1 MEKKK
6 VKLLAIQ
13 MESAI
18 GNIDLNIE
26 TVKNLLRAN
35 LDKYGECDFVFLPEL
50 WPTDGIVHLFLK
62 QQKLCK
68 SPER

>member
-26 TVKNLLRAN
+26 TVKNLLKAN
-35 LDKYGECDFVFLPEL
+35 LDKYGECDFVFLPE
-50 WPTDGIVHLFLK
+50 DVYK
-62 QQKLCK
+62 RQV
-68 SPER
+68 

>member
-35 LDKYGECDFVFLPEL
+35 LDKYGECDFVFLPEFFNIY
-50 WPTDGIVHLFLK
+50 DYAVSFFC
-62 QQKLCK
+62 CK
-68 SPER
+68 M

>member
-35 LDKYGECDFVFLPEL
+35 MVSAILYFYRNCGQQ
-50 WPTDGIVHLFLK
+50 DGIVHLFLK
-62 QQKLCK
+62 QQKLYK

>member
-35 LDKYGECDFVFLPEL
+35 LDKYGECDFVFL
-50 WPTDGIVHLFLK
+50 LFH
-62 QQKLCK
+62 
-68 SPER
+68 ER